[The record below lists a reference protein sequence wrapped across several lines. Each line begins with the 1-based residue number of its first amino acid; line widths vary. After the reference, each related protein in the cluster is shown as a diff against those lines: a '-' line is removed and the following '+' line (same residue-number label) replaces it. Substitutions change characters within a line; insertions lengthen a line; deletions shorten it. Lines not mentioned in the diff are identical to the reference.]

1 MKKDALHISPEVQ
14 EALANGK
21 PVVALESTIIAHGM
35 PYPAN
40 EETARAVEGIVRAA
54 GAIPAT
60 IAILHGDIKVGLSAD
75 DLHLL
80 ATSKEVLKA
89 GERDI
94 PLVVA
99 KRLHAATTA
108 GSSIAIAASAGIPVF
123 VTGGIGGVARMAAES
138 FDISADLLA
147 IAGYTCITVCAGS
160 KAFMDIPATLEYLET
175 QRVPVMVYQAE
186 HFPMFYS
193 RSSGVKVDW
202 VAHTPDD
209 VASAFAAKLRL
220 GIEGGMLVGVPIPT
234 AAELP
239 LATAEKAISS
249 ALEQIKARGITGK
262 AVTPFLLSAIKESTD
277 GESLEANIALI
288 RNNAQAG
295 AEIAVALA
303 KHRQA

>member
-1 MKKDALHISPEVQ
+1 MRKDALLISPEVQ
-14 EALANGK
+14 EALTSGK

-40 EETARAVEGIVRAA
+40 EETARTVETIVREQ

-60 IAILHGDIKVGLSAD
+60 IAILHGKIHVGLSSE

-80 ATSKEVLKA
+80 ATSREVLKA

-99 KRLHAATTA
+99 KKLHAATTA
-108 GSSIAIAASAGIPVF
+108 GSSVAIAASAGISVF
-123 VTGGIGGVARMAAES
+123 VTGGIGGVARMASES

-147 IAGYTCITVCAGS
+147 ISGYSCITVCAGS

-175 QRVPVMVYQAE
+175 QRVPVIVYQSE
-186 HFPMFYS
+186 YFPMFYS

-202 VAHTPDD
+202 VANSADEI
-209 VASAFAAKLRL
+209 AAAFAAKRALAMD
-220 GIEGGMLVGVPIPT
+220 GGMLVGVPIPA

-239 LATAEKAISS
+239 REAAEKAINT
-249 ALEQIKARGITGK
+249 ALDQIKARGITGK
-262 AVTPFLLSAIKESTD
+262 AVTPFLLSAIKEATG

-288 RNNAQAG
+288 KNNAKVG
-295 AEIAVALA
+295 AQIAVALA
-303 KHRQA
+303 R